1 MVKDLSAFAT
11 PALEIRL
18 RPGREV
24 TIQPP
29 NVKDGALLAM
39 ITTLGSAIATGE
51 VGDSVDE
58 TLQSTIEG
66 MTEEDVKRLA
76 VGDEYDRMVSENWP
90 WPDINTVCQYAAFH
104 WVYGE
109 HVADQIMSAQASLRP
124 GKKVGSGKSR
134 GRGKSGR
141 RTA

>member
-39 ITTLGSAIATGE
+39 ITTLGTSIVTGGGE
-51 VGDSVDE
+51 ENVDE
-58 TLQSTIEG
+58 ALQATIEG

-76 VGDEYDRMVSENWP
+76 VGDEYDRMVKEGWP
-90 WPDINTVCQYAAFH
+90 WPDINTVCQYATFH

-109 HVADQIMSAQASLRP
+109 HVADQIMSAQPSSKQS
-124 GKKVGSGKSR
+124 KKVGSGKSR